1 MVCGYLEDRFK
12 DTVTDKTCEHPVQSD
27 ENHRTIGVIDH
38 DVGMYPIEHFAKI
51 DKGKKSEQNGRE
63 IG

>member
-38 DVGMYPIEHFAKI
+38 DVGMKTI
-51 DKGKKSEQNGRE
+51 
-63 IG
+63 